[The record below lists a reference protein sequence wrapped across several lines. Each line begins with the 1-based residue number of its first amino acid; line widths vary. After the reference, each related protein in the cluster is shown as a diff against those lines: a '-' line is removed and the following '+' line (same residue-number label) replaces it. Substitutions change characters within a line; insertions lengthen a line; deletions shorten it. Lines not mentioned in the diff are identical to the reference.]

1 MHLSL
6 VRNGTRKAAALL
18 LTAAMLIGNIG
29 GTNTVQAAQPSS
41 QGNITQTG
49 QMDGKEICGE
59 GYQVIL
65 RQQNVWDNGSQVEI
79 EVKNTGSRKLKNW
92 DIRMKLAKGT
102 ISNAWSV
109 ENRNED
115 GMWYFISQEHNRIVA
130 PGASVIFGCQLEG
143 AGLADIKE
151 LEYRQRERICQEE
164 KQYEIAYTVANQWDG
179 HASIEAEIRNR
190 MEKDMEDWQLDF
202 CFQGEIKS
210 IWNADILSHTGNHYE
225 IENKEYNA
233 VIPSQGSV
241 KFGFEAEYKDG
252 SITLPQTERLESA
265 GEGMVAPT
273 AKPTVKPSEAPT
285 NQPKETPEPTHS
297 SQPAETEKPET
308 DTSSEEDFNPE
319 EDIWVYHD
327 IENRDWNMEMI
338 HADSAAMKE
347 ERQKERGAVRVALLD
362 SGVNYSDEVYIS
374 ERKNFV
380 PGQDDYSELYEDVS
394 GHGTA
399 VAEILASNPNGEK
412 VPVDVSMEE
421 DGNEYIYYDE
431 AGNEIKP
438 EDEVEEEEPLQKE
451 GTLLALLRS
460 GYEWNEGVNP
470 GVDLISAKVLDENN
484 ETTVD
489 RVVAAIDWAIEN
501 EADILNMSF
510 GMEQD
515 SEKLHKAVK
524 KAYDSGLLLIAAVG
538 NDGKVEY
545 PAAYP
550 EVVAVGSV
558 DSLAE
563 QAEQSVEGKEVE
575 VVAPGEFIVSRGVF
589 DSMQIFSGTSMAVP
603 HVTGLASVLWEKDTS
618 KPADF
623 IRQLIAASARTCGK
637 PEECGYGLIDC
648 EFALENFDEFA
659 EQYTGKQPEM
669 ADSGEPVVQMENEE
683 AIDTDEDVRE
693 LYGSW
698 DEKAHKS
705 FVSDNWEGDLHDKN
719 KKKAEKMSRY
729 LDILRKAVIFVNNKD
744 NNPQC
749 EGMHFHPWFHGY
761 YGKREFQGKQT
772 AISNYMASYYY
783 LYSLATEMYRKGEII
798 SIDTDT
804 PVFNDEENEGLKNA
818 YEGIREA
825 FVDENKV
832 GSQTWEQIHEK
843 CKKAA
848 DGSIPKKERSLV
860 LFGMALHTLTDT
872 YAHSSYSIHE
882 KKVEKKADEEGEK
895 KVKRKLVSKEINH
908 GKKAKKTGR
917 HADRITYIEKR
928 YTDAKKVAAKFME
941 KLEIENNEFKGYKS
955 PKEALTVYSAQG
967 KSPELK
973 RLSLKK
979 KVNVVKKIKEEYLLG
994 SSGRYAEQMQK
1005 LYGNELEEVDKVLKK
1020 MKIVD
1025 WEEFKTNVKKINLSE
1040 GKQKKAEKKIQ
1051 KKIHSVNVTEKV
1063 TYDLYDMDT
1072 GNKLLTVRAE
1082 ETPYLLA
1089 IDKNC
1094 RCKMM
1099 AVRKDGV
1106 RKLCYV
1112 ISYGKIYDAIGK
1124 EIPEAVLADAG
1135 EETDEEDVEELC
1147 DIFSFEF
1154 EWYEAAYRVEMT
1166 WKDKSVDLDLLL
1178 MAMFPYKDEFYLTCI
1193 REKTQNPELGN
1204 VFQSDLER
1212 TSLDGDVED
1221 ASGAETITIHN
1232 IEEGGL
1238 YLFLVR
1244 NFDEKTRKQLQESGA
1259 TLRVYRGYESEP
1271 IYVTQVPAGA
1281 GYYWN
1286 AFYLWGDT
1294 GEILP
1299 IDTITDEAME

>member
-49 QMDGKEICGE
+49 QMAGKEICGE

-115 GMWYFISQEHNRIVA
+115 GMWYFISQEHNRIIA

-143 AGLADIKE
+143 ARLADIKE
-151 LEYRQRERICQEE
+151 LEYRQRERVCQEE
-164 KQYEIAYTVANQWDG
+164 KQYEIAYTVVNEWDG

-202 CFQGEIKS
+202 CFQGEIKN
-210 IWNADILSHTGNHYE
+210 IWNADILSHAGNHYE

-233 VIPSQGSV
+233 IIPSQGSV

-273 AKPTVKPSEAPT
+273 AKPTVKPSETPT

-362 SGVNYSDEVYIS
+362 SGVNYSDEVYVS

-524 KAYDSGLLLIAAVG
+524 KAYDSGLLLIASAG

-563 QAEQSVEGKEVE
+563 QAEQSAEGKEVE

-623 IRQLIAASARTCGK
+623 IRQLIAASARTCGR

-648 EFALENFDEFA
+648 EFALENYDEFA

-669 ADSGEPVVQMENEE
+669 ADSGELVVQMENEE

-698 DEKAHKS
+698 GWKEHVS
-705 FVSDNWEGDLHDKN
+705 FVSEYAKEHK
-719 KKKAEKMSRY
+719 EKWGKMRTE
-729 LDILRKAVIFVNNKD
+729 LDILTKAVTFVD
-744 NNPQC
+744 STDHNPQC
-749 EGMHFHPWFHGY
+749 QGMHKHPWFHGY
-761 YGKREFQGKQT
+761 YGKKKFKGKKT
-772 AISNYMASYYY
+772 PVSNYVASYYY
-783 LYSLATEMYRKGEII
+783 LYYLARQMYQKGE
-798 SIDTDT
+798 
-804 PVFNDEENEGLKNA
+804 LC
-818 YEGIREA
+818 
-825 FVDENKV
+825 FVDIDDHVFPEQDNEPLKTAYK
-832 GSQTWEQIHEK
+832 GIEDAFGGEDKIGNQTWEQI
-843 CKKAA
+843 CGKK
-848 DGSIPKKERSLV
+848 KVTKEERSLV

-872 YAHSSYSIHE
+872 YAHSSYGIHKRKEPVEKGSKKKKLKLYWDAVTHDTSHKKAEYADNIAYINKRHRDAKAVADRLMKKVRIEKEKGVFIGFDSEKTALDVYLQQEDSPRLKRLINRKVKDVTKINKEYGLRAAYDYVRQVRELVGDGLEKTSEVLEKIEVIDNKKVQKRLKETDIVIGLPKKKKSE
-882 KKVEKKADEEGEK
+882 KKNIRSSSA
-895 KVKRKLVSKEINH
+895 
-908 GKKAKKTGR
+908 
-917 HADRITYIEKR
+917 
-928 YTDAKKVAAKFME
+928 
-941 KLEIENNEFKGYKS
+941 S
-955 PKEALTVYSAQG
+955 PKE
-967 KSPELK
+967 
-973 RLSLKK
+973 
-979 KVNVVKKIKEEYLLG
+979 
-994 SSGRYAEQMQK
+994 
-1005 LYGNELEEVDKVLKK
+1005 
-1020 MKIVD
+1020 
-1025 WEEFKTNVKKINLSE
+1025 
-1040 GKQKKAEKKIQ
+1040 
-1051 KKIHSVNVTEKV
+1051 

-1072 GNKLLTVRAE
+1072 GDKLMTIHSDG
-1082 ETPYLLA
+1082 TPYMLA
-1089 IDKNC
+1089 VDEGC
-1094 RCKMM
+1094 RCRVMLRR
-1099 AVRKDGV
+1099 ADGTN
-1106 RKLCYV
+1106 RLCYYV
-1112 ISYGKIYDAIGK
+1112 SGGRVYDAASG
-1124 EIPEAVLADAG
+1124 EIPETFWEDDEEELEQMPG
-1135 EETDEEDVEELC
+1135 EEDDEEEKGILQ
-1147 DIFSFEF
+1147 DIYAFEYK
-1154 EWYEAAYRVEMT
+1154 WYESAYRVELT
-1166 WKDKSVDLDLLL
+1166 WENGGVDLDLLL
-1178 MAMFPYKDEFYLTCI
+1178 MAMFPYEDEFYVTCI
-1193 REKTQNPELGN
+1193 REKTANPELGD
-1204 VFQSDLER
+1204 VFQSDPAKA
-1212 TSLDGDVED
+1212 SLDRDVQD
-1221 ASGAETITIHN
+1221 ASGAETIFLHN
-1232 IEEGGL
+1232 MEEDGL
-1238 YLFLVR
+1238 YLFFVR
-1244 NFDEKTRKQLQESGA
+1244 NFSKKTEEQLKDSGA
-1259 TLRVYRGYESEP
+1259 ILRVYRRDETEP
-1271 IYVTQVPAGA
+1271 FATLEVPEGE

-1286 AFYLWGDT
+1286 AFYLVGDI
-1294 GEILP
+1294 GEIIP
-1299 IDTITDEAME
+1299 IGTITDEVTG